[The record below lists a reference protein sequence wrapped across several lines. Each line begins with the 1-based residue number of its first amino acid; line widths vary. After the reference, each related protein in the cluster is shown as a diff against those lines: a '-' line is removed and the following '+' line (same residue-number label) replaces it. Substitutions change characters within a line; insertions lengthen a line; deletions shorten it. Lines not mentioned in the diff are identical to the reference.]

1 MNACKHWWL
10 AWIWGALLAVVPAAP
25 LVAQGSVQTVRGVV
39 RDTAGAPLPGA
50 DVLLGTRKAVTSEVG
65 VFRIDSVP
73 VGEYPLTI
81 RMVGF
86 EPVRSRVAVVAAE
99 PTELEYF
106 MIPTPFLLDPVIVE
120 GRRTGI
126 WGVVGDTSYR
136 AAPGATVQVLGTRGG
151 TMQTDSMG
159 RFGFP
164 EADRGPYMVR
174 VTMPG
179 YAERLFLVELERG
192 EGRELSVMLTPGRA
206 AGNRAEW
213 AMHALE
219 ETLVWAEPRLRITR
233 SELARYGSLSLCDLP
248 RIAQLDGRTGRDV
261 TVILNGTT
269 IVRTF
274 SLCSWQMDEIDLIQ
288 FREQR
293 TRGSGGSSRT
303 ITTVMIWERR

>member
-1 MNACKHWWL
+1 VNGCQPQWL
-10 AWIWGALLAVVPAAP
+10 SPAWALVLASAVAAP
-25 LVAQGSVQTVRGVV
+25 LAAQQPVQTVRGVV
-39 RDTAGAPLPGA
+39 RDTAAAPLPGA
-50 DVLLGTRKAVTSEVG
+50 DVLLGSRKAVTNVLG

-73 VGEYPLTI
+73 VGEYALTI
-81 RMVGF
+81 RLVGY

-151 TMQTDSMG
+151 TMQADSMG

-179 YAERLFLVELERG
+179 YADRLFLVELKRG
-192 EGRELSVMLTPGRA
+192 EGRELAVMLTPGRA

-213 AMHALE
+213 ALHALE
-219 ETLVWAEPRLRITR
+219 ETLVWGEPRLRITR
-233 SELARYGSLSLCDLP
+233 SELARYGSLALCDHP
-248 RIAQLDGRTGRDV
+248 RIARLEGRTGRDV

-274 SLCSWQMDEIDLIQ
+274 SLCSWRLDEIDLIQ
-288 FREQR
+288 FQEQR
-293 TRGSGGSSRT
+293 TRGPGRSSRP

>member
-1 MNACKHWWL
+1 VNVCKHWWL
-10 AWIWGALLAVVPAAP
+10 SSVSAVMLAGVLTTPLAAQRP
-25 LVAQGSVQTVRGVV
+25 MQTVRGVV

-50 DVLLGTRKAVTSEVG
+50 DILLGSRKAVTNELG
-65 VFRIDSVP
+65 VFRIDSLP

-81 RMVGF
+81 RMVGY

-99 PTELEYF
+99 PTELEYL
-106 MIPTPFLLDPVIVE
+106 MVPTPFLLDPVIVE

-126 WGVVGDTSYR
+126 WGVVGDTAYR

-179 YAERLFLVELERG
+179 YAERLFLVELTRG
-192 EGRELSVMLTPGRA
+192 EGRELAVMLTPGRA

-213 AMHALE
+213 ALHALE
-219 ETLVWAEPRLRITR
+219 ETLVWGEPRLRLTR
-233 SELARYGSLSLCDLP
+233 SELARYGTLSLCNLP
-248 RIAQLDGRTGRDV
+248 RIAQLDGRTGRDL

-274 SLCSWQMDEIDLIQ
+274 SLCSWRIDEIDLIQ

-293 TRGSGGSSRT
+293 TRGPGGSTRA

>member
-1 MNACKHWWL
+1 VNACKHWWRGA
-10 AWIWGALLAVVPAAP
+10 AWALVLIGALAAP
-25 LVAQGSVQTVRGVV
+25 LTAQRPLQSVRGVV

-50 DVLLGTRKAVTSEVG
+50 DVLLGTRKAVTNELG
-65 VFRIDSVP
+65 VFRIDSMP
-73 VGEYPLTI
+73 VGQYALTI
-81 RMVGF
+81 RMVGY
-86 EPVRSRVAVVAAE
+86 EPVRSVVAVVAAE
-99 PTELEYF
+99 PTEVEYF
-106 MIPTPFLLDPVIVE
+106 MLPAPFLLDPVIVE
-120 GRRTGI
+120 GNRTGI
-126 WGVVGDTSYR
+126 WGVVGDTAYL
-136 AAPGATVQVLGTRGG
+136 AAHGATVQVLGTRGG

-192 EGRELSVMLTPGRA
+192 EGRELSVMLTPGRP

-213 AMHALE
+213 AMTALE
-219 ETLVWAEPRLRITR
+219 ETLVWGEPRLRLTR
-233 SELARYGSLSLCDLP
+233 SELARYGTLSLCDLP
-248 RIAQLDGRTGRDV
+248 RIAQLDGRRDL

-274 SLCSWQMDEIDLIQ
+274 SLCSWRIDEIDLIQ

-293 TRGSGGSSRT
+293 TRGPGGSSRS
-303 ITTVMIWERR
+303 IGTVMIWERR

>member
-1 MNACKHWWL
+1 VNFCKPWWL
-10 AWIWGALLAVVPAAP
+10 PVMCAAVLTVAPAA
-25 LVAQGSVQTVRGVV
+25 LAAQRPVQTVRGVV
-39 RDTAGAPLPGA
+39 RDTAAAPLPGA
-50 DVLLGTRKAVTSEVG
+50 DVLLGTRKAVTNQLG

-73 VGEYPLTI
+73 LGEHALTI
-81 RMVGF
+81 RLVGY

-99 PTELEYF
+99 PTDLEYL
-106 MIPTPFLLDPVIVE
+106 MVPTPFLLDPVIVE

-126 WGVVGDTSYR
+126 WGVVGDTTYR

-179 YAERLFLVELERG
+179 YAARLFLVELDRG
-192 EGRELSVMLTPGRA
+192 EGRELAVMLTPGRA

-213 AMHALE
+213 ALHALE
-219 ETLVWAEPRLRITR
+219 ETLVWGEPRLRLTR
-233 SELARYGSLSLCDLP
+233 SELARYGALALCDLP
-248 RIAQLDGRTGRDV
+248 RIAQLDGRTGRDL

-288 FREQR
+288 FGEQR
-293 TRGSGGSSRT
+293 TRGPGGSSRT
-303 ITTVMIWERR
+303 ITTVTIWERR